1 MKKSIKFL
9 AVIMACMFLFAACDQ
24 KKPQDTPT
32 STNPT
37 ESTPPT
43 ATKPVEDEKKEEVK
57 EPEKDPK
64 EEILAKAEEDKEAML
79 EVMNGVVAAYR
90 SGELPDY
97 YAEYPA
103 KEGYPD
109 LSSADN
115 LSLSKGDSDS
125 DVYINVKVGNQNMAV
140 ALQYVEGSE
149 TPWMVV
155 GTSFSGVK
163 G

>member
-9 AVIMACMFLFAACDQ
+9 AVIMACMFLFAGCNQ
-24 KKPQDTPT
+24 KKPQDTPA
-32 STNPT
+32 STTPT
-37 ESTPPT
+37 ESNPPV
-43 ATKPVEDEKKEEVK
+43 ATKPVEEEKEEVK

-79 EVMNGVVAAYR
+79 EVMNDVVATYR

-103 KEGYPD
+103 KESYPD

-125 DVYINVKVGNQNMAV
+125 DIYINVKVGNQNMAV